1 MPKTFPFYCPQFD
14 FTNSIVYDVI
24 TKTVT
29 EFLEVNDDA
38 TELIDS
44 NTLAVQS
51 DQYVEILKNFIG
63 EIKKRLLSVE
73 CSQAASTISAYL
85 TSKEQDDTIEKYY
98 AITKVFASIK
108 SSVLE
113 EISPDD
119 KLIQA
124 LADAVLGEDEQ
135 CLSNAVYLLK
145 YFGTNTESI
154 QQYFANIII
163 NDMPS
168 LLKMCF
174 QSIGV
179 NGMRYFVYCIIEDPG
194 TGCDIKTSANLRI
207 YCELFCLYINLLND
221 TPRSISQKTIYPI
234 VFALMKAAYYDG
246 QITRERE
253 FYSHESLQ
261 TMGSIGISNSMKT
274 SVNASKK
281 EALYDEAEEEIRKR
295 YEGGSLLLHNKMA
308 EEIMK
313 CDRFKN
319 LAKGRLLDI
328 AKGEAEKED
337 WFAARKR
344 RAMMGN

>member
-1 MPKTFPFYCPQFD
+1 MPKTFPFYRPLFD

-29 EFLEVNDDA
+29 EFLKVNDDA

-63 EIKKRLLSVE
+63 EIKKRLLSAE
-73 CSQAASTISAYL
+73 HSQSEGLIRSYL
-85 TSKEQDDTIEKYY
+85 NSKEPDEALVEYY
-98 AITKVFASIK
+98 TITKVFESIK
-108 SSVLE
+108 SL
-113 EISPDD
+113 ILNGTNPDD
-119 KLIQA
+119 ESVQN
-124 LADAVLGEDEQ
+124 LADAVLGEEEKY
-135 CLSNAVYLLK
+135 LSNAVYLLK
-145 YFGTNTESI
+145 YFGTNPESI
-154 QQYFANIII
+154 QQYFANIIT

-194 TGCDIKTSANLRI
+194 KECDIKTSTHLRI
-207 YCELFCLYINLLND
+207 YCELFCLYINLLNVI
-221 TPRSISQKTIYPI
+221 PRSVSLKNIYPI

-261 TMGSIGISNSMKT
+261 TMASIGTSNSMKT
-274 SVNASKK
+274 SINASKK
-281 EALYDEAEEEIRKR
+281 EALYNEARKEIQKR
-295 YEGGSLLLHNKMA
+295 YKDGPPLRYSEMADEINKM
-308 EEIMK
+308 
-313 CDRFKN
+313 DRFKN
-319 LAKGRLLDI
+319 LAKSRLLKI
-328 AKGEAEKED
+328 AKEEADKKGLVRGKKKKSDEE
-337 WFAARKR
+337 
-344 RAMMGN
+344 

>member
-1 MPKTFPFYCPQFD
+1 MPKTFPFYRPLFD

-29 EFLEVNDDA
+29 EFLKVNDDA

-63 EIKKRLLSVE
+63 EIKKRLLSAE
-73 CSQAASTISAYL
+73 HSQSEGLIRSYL
-85 TSKEQDDTIEKYY
+85 NSKEPDEALVEYY
-98 AITKVFASIK
+98 TITKVFESIK
-108 SSVLE
+108 SSILNGTN
-113 EISPDD
+113 PDD
-119 KLIQA
+119 ESVQN
-124 LADAVLGEDEQ
+124 LADAVLGEEEK

-145 YFGTNTESI
+145 YFGTNPESI
-154 QQYFANIII
+154 QQYFANIIT

-194 TGCDIKTSANLRI
+194 KGCDIKTSTHLRI

-221 TPRSISQKTIYPI
+221 IPRSVSLKNIYPI

-261 TMGSIGISNSMKT
+261 TMASIGTSNSMKT
-274 SVNASKK
+274 SINTSKK
-281 EALYDEAEEEIRKR
+281 EALYNEARKEIQKR
-295 YEGGSLLLHNKMA
+295 YKDGPPLRYSEMADKINKM
-308 EEIMK
+308 
-313 CDRFKN
+313 DRFKN
-319 LAKGRLLDI
+319 LAKSRLLKI
-328 AKGEAEKED
+328 AKEEADKKGLVRGKKKKSD
-337 WFAARKR
+337 
-344 RAMMGN
+344 